1 MADTPRKML
10 DILGTMFA
18 EGQSANS
25 LTPQKFRD
33 VVESLKTQYC
43 VSTFS
48 AGATFTTAAVSTWKA
63 IDVAD
68 ALLSAN
74 GFSRTSAGIYQYDD
88 PPVDS
93 VSLAT
98 GVRSF
103 LALGFADVEPL
114 AAPEEFSFGFAV
126 DGTIATNTISSQ
138 NLPSLVLANNVVF
151 GGLLVDLASGESVT
165 AQARN
170 NTAGNNLTINNLTTI
185 LIGLND

>member
-1 MADTPRKML
+1 MADQVRKML
-10 DILGTMFA
+10 DITGTLFA
-18 EGQSANS
+18 EGQVANS

-33 VVESLKTQYC
+33 TMATLKTQYC

-63 IDVAD
+63 IDVTD

-93 VSLAT
+93 VTTAT

-103 LALGFADVEPL
+103 FALGFADVEPL
-114 AAPEEFSFGFAV
+114 AAPEEFSFAFAV
-126 DGTIATNTISSQ
+126 DGTIATNTFTSQ

-185 LIGLND
+185 LIGLAD

>member
-18 EGQSANS
+18 DGQAANS
-25 LTPQKFRD
+25 LTPQRFRD
-33 VVESLKTQYC
+33 VVETLKTQYC

-63 IDVAD
+63 IDVTD
-68 ALLSAN
+68 SLLSAN
-74 GFSRTSAGIYQYDD
+74 GFSRQSAGIYQYDA

-93 VSLAT
+93 VTLAN
-98 GVRSF
+98 
-103 LALGFADVEPL
+103 A
-114 AAPEEFSFGFAV
+114 
-126 DGTIATNTISSQ
+126 IATNTITSQ

-151 GGLLVDLASGESVT
+151 GGLLVDLANGEQVT